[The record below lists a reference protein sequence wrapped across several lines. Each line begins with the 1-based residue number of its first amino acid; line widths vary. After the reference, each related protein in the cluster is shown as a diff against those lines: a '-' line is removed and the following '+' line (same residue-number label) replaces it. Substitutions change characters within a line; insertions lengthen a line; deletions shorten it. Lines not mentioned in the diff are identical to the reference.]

1 MREAIL
7 NHKKGFTITA
17 YIFLVFI
24 GCFTFPVWNFTRAS
38 WYNVFIAIFAYYEI
52 GMLFRVLYE
61 DKPLY
66 KVALASLCFTIIG
79 FVCRYLL
86 EYGEVSNTYNFTL
99 LNTAFHTLVAVGITT
114 LTALCSKRRSDTE

>member
-7 NHKKGFTITA
+7 KHKKGFTITA

-52 GMLFRVLYE
+52 GMLLGVLYA
-61 DKPLY
+61 DKSIS
-66 KVALASLCFTIIG
+66 KVAIISLAFTIIG
-79 FVCRYLL
+79 YGCRFFL
-86 EYGEVSNTYNFTL
+86 EYGEVSNTYNFTV

-114 LTALCSKRRSDTE
+114 FTALCSKRRSDTK